1 MLLMGTSF
9 GDSQATTILCTL
21 TACVDSFIV
30 QKSSPKKTVET
41 LFTYVNVKGF

>member
-1 MLLMGTSF
+1 MGISF

-41 LFTYVNVKGF
+41 LFRYVNVKGF